1 MLMPP
6 KRGITR
12 FTVMA
17 MLQAARASALGLE
30 RDSAYSWGLNRAIFY
45 AAAKRGFRGSTGTPS
60 TSSQPSKEGTEDRSL
75 YRLGEDEAYR
85 DPSSKKLYF
94 MIGEQ
99 TQTEADF
106 QHQVADRFGSERNFN
121 EAWDEAL
128 RIVTEFDATTLGS
141 RSGFYEAVYKPRRD
155 PLAIR
160 WADKFGVPLGPTV
173 RRPRP
178 S

>member
-1 MLMPP
+1 MPT

-17 MLQAARASALGLE
+17 MLQAARANALGLE

-45 AAAKRGFRGSTGTPS
+45 AAAKQGFRGGTGTAGASGEPTKPS
-60 TSSQPSKEGTEDRSL
+60 SEDRSL

-85 DPSSKKLYF
+85 DPKSKKLYF
-94 MIGEQ
+94 TIGDE
-99 TQTEADF
+99 TQTEEDF
-106 QHQVADRFGSERNFN
+106 DRQVAARFGSEPNFRA
-121 EAWDEAL
+121 AWEEAL
-128 RIVTEFDATTLGS
+128 RIVREYDAPTLGS
-141 RSGFYEAVYKPRRD
+141 RSQFYEAVYKPRRD
-155 PLAIR
+155 PLAIK
-160 WADKFGVPLGPTV
+160 WADQFGVPLGPTV